1 MLLNVLNFLENLTK
15 KQNSSHSRTGNLS
28 SSGVLRSRVQIES
41 LGHLELTDLLK
52 EINATLIKN
61 LSYMQIKY
69 PVTKDSKPNKVLQS
83 LIFKINN
90 LGNDEHDMVMK
101 SKVNFKLKKEA
112 NYTP

>member
-1 MLLNVLNFLENLTK
+1 
-15 KQNSSHSRTGNLS
+15 
-28 SSGVLRSRVQIES
+28 
-41 LGHLELTDLLK
+41 
-52 EINATLIKN
+52 
-61 LSYMQIKY
+61 MQIKY